1 MNNTQLDQI
10 GSIEDQKDTVL
21 RAAVFGEVLQT
32 LRVQKRLDM
41 FIAQEGISA
50 LDAGMLMAASDQ
62 LIRCIRNGMG
72 LNQALLWMCNA
83 GWFNK
88 IDGMQLN
95 LTVN

>member
-21 RAAVFGEVLQT
+21 RAALFGEVLQT

-41 FIAQEGISA
+41 FLAKEGISDI
-50 LDAGMLMAASDQ
+50 DARTLMASSDQ
-62 LIRCIRNGMG
+62 LIQCIRNGMG